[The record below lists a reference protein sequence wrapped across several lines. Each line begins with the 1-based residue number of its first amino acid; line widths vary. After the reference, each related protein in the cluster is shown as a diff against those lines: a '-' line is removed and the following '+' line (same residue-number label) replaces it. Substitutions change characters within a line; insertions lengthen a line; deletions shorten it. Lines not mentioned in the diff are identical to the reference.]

1 MPNFLSNYRSKGL
14 SSTNRHLFRINELG
28 GETRKTTNRGLKV
41 KWNYYKVGQ
50 LKDSLTF
57 LKEWKNIKK
66 KKESKESK
74 YFTVG
79 SQDPSGRIQ
88 SYPHLVLQT
97 LDLEAYVER

>member
-1 MPNFLSNYRSKGL
+1 MELLQSRPAERQFDIFKRVEK
-14 SSTNRHLFRINELG
+14 HL
-28 GETRKTTNRGLKV
+28 
-41 KWNYYKVGQ
+41 
-50 LKDSLTF
+50 
-57 LKEWKNIKK
+57 KK

-88 SYPHLVLQT
+88 LYPHLVLQT

>member
-1 MPNFLSNYRSKGL
+1 MPNFLSNCRSKGL

-41 KWNYYKVGQ
+41 NWNYYKVGQ

-66 KKESKESK
+66 KKN
-74 YFTVG
+74 
-79 SQDPSGRIQ
+79 QRNQ
-88 SYPHLVLQT
+88 STSLWVLKT
-97 LDLEAYVER
+97 LRAEFSHTHT